1 LIGTTVNKVSSSRE
15 IAAHSLTAVNEVV
28 EKSTKVGNLV
38 SEISAASQEQSNGIG
53 QINIAVSEMDKVTQQ
68 NAANAEESA
77 AAAEELNAQAE
88 QMNEFVGDLTA
99 MVTVNQTRQP
109 PRKIR
114 QVRQLTHHQP
124 GKTAK
129 TPNNRKKPV
138 SPAAAAIPFNKDQS
152 TDDFDGF

>member
-1 LIGTTVNKVSSSRE
+1 
-15 IAAHSLTAVNEVV
+15 LTAVNEVV

-38 SEISAASQEQSNGIG
+38 SEISAASQEQANGIG

-77 AAAEELNAQAE
+77 ANAEELNAQAE

-109 PRKIR
+109 PREIS
-114 QVRQLTHHQP
+114 QVRQLTHHKP
-124 GKTAK
+124 GKASPK
-129 TPNNRKKPV
+129 PPSKLKKPV
-138 SPAAAAIPFNKDQS
+138 SSATAAIPFDEDQS